1 MSRRIHRPAGRA
13 ASGPVRGAPRITAAN
28 RKWWILA
35 TMTGSLSMVLI
46 DETVVS
52 VALPTIQRELD
63 MSQTELQWVV
73 NAYLLALAAFVAV
86 GGRLAE
92 MFGQGRVFKI
102 GAVVFLVASAACGF
116 AESHVFLIA
125 AAAPSALR
133 SWAPWRRRSSRTSS
147 TTSPIRPGPP
157 RAAGAARARLRSR

>member
-1 MSRRIHRPAGRA
+1 VRALPRP
-13 ASGPVRGAPRITAAN
+13 TAAN

-92 MFGQGRVFKI
+92 IFGQGRVFKI

-116 AESHVFLIA
+116 AESDAWIITG
-125 AAAPSALR
+125 
-133 SWAPWRRRSSRTSS
+133 RT
-147 TTSPIRPGPP
+147 IQGL
-157 RAAGAARARLRSR
+157 GAALMIPPSGAIVINAFSVKERGRAWGSTPGSR